1 MSARDVVLQTL
12 DEDKLSALLAAK
24 KITPAEYKKFSA
36 GDEASDLLAAI
47 EGLPETKPAKKPLR
61 KGHPCVEIEEVEAFR
76 GTRMFRLFF
85 INDEGKK
92 TQCCKLGEVK
102 LGTIANAVN
111 SGMFETAKIHI
122 PSS

>member
-1 MSARDVVLQTL
+1 MSARENVLKNCSE
-12 DEDKLSALLAAK
+12 DELSGLLAAK

-47 EGLPETKPAKKPLR
+47 KGLPETKPAKKPLR

-92 TQCCKLGEVK
+92 PSAVSWVK
-102 LGTIANAVN
+102 
-111 SGMFETAKIHI
+111 
-122 PSS
+122 